1 MYIMMMIIGC
11 LLRLLFQQTKPAVHK
26 LLGARMYD
34 SRSKR
39 PKLKATDRRPT
50 LDMNATQDDELTS
63 NSYVKPPQTVD
74 EMRRLRNRRMQ
85 NAQQVIKPYVGKRAP
100 AAEQAEDVNET
111 RHALEHEHYAT
122 AVAANTLTSCSVAT
136 SDSTSSCDATDT
148 TVHVRS
154 VKCRGTGRR
163 LNVKVSKCQDIETTH
178 SADKSCLRNEKL
190 EQYLQ
195 AVG

>member
-1 MYIMMMIIGC
+1 MMIIGC

-85 NAQQVIKPYVGKRAP
+85 NAQQVIKPYIGKRA
-100 AAEQAEDVNET
+100 AVAEQGGDVSET
-111 RHALEHEHYAT
+111 RRASEHDAT
-122 AVAANTLTSCSVAT
+122 AVAANALTSCSVSA
-136 SDSTSSCDATDT
+136 SDSSSSCDATDT

-154 VKCRGTGRR
+154 VTCRGTGCS
-163 LNVKVSKCQDIETTH
+163 LNVKASKCQDTETRH
-178 SADKSCLRNEKL
+178 LANKSCLRKEKL

-195 AVG
+195 AVGWDLF

>member
-1 MYIMMMIIGC
+1 MHITAMMIGC
-11 LLRLLFQQTKPAVHK
+11 LLCSLFQQTKPAVHK

-50 LDMNATQDDELTS
+50 LDVTATQDDELTS
-63 NSYVKPPQTVD
+63 DSYTKPPQTVD

-85 NAQQVIKPYVGKRAP
+85 NAQQVIKPYVGKRA
-100 AAEQAEDVNET
+100 AVAEQGGDANET
-111 RHALEHEHYAT
+111 RCASEHGVA
-122 AVAANTLTSCSVAT
+122 AVAANAVTGCSVST
-136 SDSTSSCDATDT
+136 SDSTSSRDAADIP
-148 TVHVRS
+148 VHVRS
-154 VKCRGTGRR
+154 ANCRGTGRS
-163 LNVKVSKCQDIETTH
+163 LHVKASKCRDGETTR
-178 SADKSCLRNEKL
+178 SADTSCLQKEKL